1 MRSPRQWGPV
11 IDFTIPPELEELRAK
26 VAAFVGDEVLP
37 AEAGL
42 AEDDLAL
49 VLQPLRKRAREAGLW
64 TPHLP
69 PEWGGLGVG
78 PLGMALISQE
88 CGPSALASLALN
100 AMAPDEGNMH
110 LLLHAGTEE
119 QKETYLRPLAGAEMR
134 SCFAMTERAA
144 GSDPTMLRTTATADG
159 DGWVLDGEKWFISG
173 ANGAGFAIV
182 VAVTDPE
189 AVSRHRRH
197 SLFLVDASSPGWRVV
212 REIPVMGTHGPGG
225 HCEVLLESCR
235 VPAAAMLGERG
246 AGLALAQAR
255 LGPARLAHAMRW
267 IGMAQRALDLAAAR
281 ALDREAFGKALSEH
295 QAVQWMLAD
304 SATQLYA
311 ARLMVLHAAWKIE
324 TGQDHRQEVAFVKV
338 FVSEALGDI
347 VDRALQIHGA
357 LGYSG
362 DLPLERFYR
371 DARAARLYDGPSEVH
386 RMAIARALLKAAEET
401 GTTRRALGGLV

>member
-1 MRSPRQWGPV
+1 MGLV

-42 AEDDLAL
+42 AEDDLEL
-49 VLQPLRKRAREAGLW
+49 VLEPLRKRAREAGLW

-69 PEWGGLGVG
+69 PKWGGLGVG

-88 CGPSALASLALN
+88 CGASALASLALN

-119 QKETYLRPLAGAEMR
+119 QKETYLRPLAAGEMR

-159 DGWVLDGEKWFISG
+159 EGWVLDGEKWFISG

-189 AVSRHRRH
+189 AESRHRRH
-197 SLFLVDASSPGWRVV
+197 SLFLVDAGTPGWKVV

-235 VPAAAMLGERG
+235 VPADALLGERG

-281 ALDREAFGKALSEH
+281 ALDREAFGRPLSEH

-338 FVSEALGDI
+338 FVSEALGDV

-401 GTTRRALGGLV
+401 GTTRRALGGLA

>member
-1 MRSPRQWGPV
+1 V
-11 IDFTIPPELEELRAK
+11 IDFTIPPELDELRGR
-26 VAAFVGDEVLP
+26 VASFVRDQVLP
-37 AEAGL
+37 AEEHL
-42 AEDDLAL
+42 DEEDLEEIL
-49 VLQPLRKRAREAGLW
+49 TPLRKGAREAGLW

-88 CGPSALASLALN
+88 CGASALGSLALN

-110 LLLHAGTEE
+110 LLLHAGTDE
-119 QKETYLRPLAGAEMR
+119 QKDRYLRPLAAAEIR

-144 GSDPTMLRTTATADG
+144 GSDPTMLRTTAKPDG
-159 DGWVLDGEKWFISG
+159 DGWVIEGEKWFISG
-173 ANGAGFAIV
+173 ANGAGVAIV
-182 VAVTDPE
+182 VAVTDPDAE
-189 AVSRHRRH
+189 SRYLRH
-197 SLFLVDASSPGWRVV
+197 SLFLVDDDTPGWNVV

-225 HCEVLLESCR
+225 HCEVRLESCR
-235 VPAAAMLGERG
+235 VPGHAMLGERG

-267 IGMAQRALDLAAAR
+267 IGVAQRALDLAAAR
-281 ALDREAFGKALSEH
+281 ALEREAFGKSLSEH

-304 SATQLYA
+304 SGAQLYA

-324 TGQDHRQEVAFVKV
+324 TGLDHRQEVAFVKV

-386 RMAIARALLKAAEET
+386 RMAIARALLKASRET
-401 GTTRRALGGLV
+401 GTTRRALGGLA

>member
-1 MRSPRQWGPV
+1 MDGAV
-11 IDFTIPPELEELRAK
+11 VDFTIPPDLEELRRR
-26 VAAFVGDEVLP
+26 VAAFVREEVLP
-37 AEAGL
+37 AEADL
-42 AEDDLAL
+42 DEESPED
-49 VLQPLRKRAREAGLW
+49 VLEPLRKRAREAGLW

-78 PLGMALISQE
+78 PLGMALVSQE
-88 CGPSALASLALN
+88 CGASVLASLALN

-110 LLLHAGTEE
+110 LLLHAGTDA
-119 QKETYLRPLAGAEMR
+119 QKERYLRPLAGGEIR
-134 SCFAMTERAA
+134 SCFAMSEQAA
-144 GSDPTMLRTTATADG
+144 GSDPTMIRTSARPDG

-182 VAVTDPE
+182 VAVTDPDE
-189 AVSRHRRH
+189 GRSGRH
-197 SLFLVDASSPGWRVV
+197 SLFLVDADNPGWIVV
-212 REIPVMGTHGPGG
+212 REIPVMGTHVPGG
-225 HCEVLLESCR
+225 HCEVRLESCR
-235 VPAAAMLGERG
+235 VPSDAMLGERG

-267 IGMAQRALDLAAAR
+267 IGVAQRALDLAAGR
-281 ALDREAFGKALSEH
+281 ALERESFGRSLSEH

-304 SATQLYA
+304 SAIQLYA

-324 TGQDHRQEVAFVKV
+324 TGRDHRQEVSFVKV
-338 FVSEALGDI
+338 FVSEALGEI
-347 VDRALQIHGA
+347 VDRAIQIHGA

-386 RMAIARALLKAAEET
+386 RMVIARALLRASREE
-401 GTTRRALGGLV
+401 GTTREALGGLA